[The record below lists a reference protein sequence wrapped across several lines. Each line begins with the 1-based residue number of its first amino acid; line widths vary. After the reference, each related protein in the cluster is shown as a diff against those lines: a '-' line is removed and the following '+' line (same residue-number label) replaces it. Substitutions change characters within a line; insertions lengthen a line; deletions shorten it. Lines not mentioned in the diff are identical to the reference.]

1 MRRLTAFHSTEA
13 DKTEEGSAEDGPA
26 CEALAAQLRAAADA
40 LGAEGLRAFRFVP
53 AEFEKDDDSN
63 HHVAFIERVSNVRA
77 RSYRIREATRFEVK
91 MTAGKII
98 PAVATTTCL
107 ITGLVCLE
115 LYKTVAGCR
124 LEHFRNSFLNLG
136 ANVYSMSE
144 PAPPKR
150 TVSKAYDAVSMGPVR
165 AYPEGFSRWDF
176 LEVRAG
182 SLTCR
187 GLAEHLKQV
196 HGLDLGVLTAGQLI
210 LYNPDLYKS
219 HREERAGMQVV
230 DLYRQVSA
238 SKSGDK
244 NRAAPEVRPGRTFL
258 LLDASCSDAAGDVVV
273 PTLKFFFA

>member
-1 MRRLTAFHSTEA
+1 
-13 DKTEEGSAEDGPA
+13 
-26 CEALAAQLRAAADA
+26 
-40 LGAEGLRAFRFVP
+40 
-53 AEFEKDDDSN
+53 
-63 HHVAFIERVSNVRA
+63 
-77 RSYRIREATRFEVK
+77 

-136 ANVYSMSE
+136 ANIYSMSE

-187 GLAEHLKQV
+187 GLVDHLKQV
-196 HGLDLGVLTAGQLI
+196 HGLDISTMLTAGRLI
-210 LYNPDLYKS
+210 LYNPSFKS
-219 HREERAGMQVV
+219 HKEERADMPVV
-230 DLYRQVSA
+230 DVYRKFSA
-238 SKSGDK
+238 VVPPGEKT
-244 NRAAPEVRPGRTFL
+244 RFAPELAPGRTFL
-258 LLDASCSDAAGDVVV
+258 LLDAQFCDDAGEVVA
-273 PTLKFFFA
+273 PTIKFFFA

>member
-1 MRRLTAFHSTEA
+1 M
-13 DKTEEGSAEDGPA
+13 
-26 CEALAAQLRAAADA
+26 
-40 LGAEGLRAFRFVP
+40 
-53 AEFEKDDDSN
+53 
-63 HHVAFIERVSNVRA
+63 
-77 RSYRIREATRFEVK
+77 
-91 MTAGKII
+91 
-98 PAVATTTCL
+98 
-107 ITGLVCLE
+107 
-115 LYKTVAGCR
+115 AGCR

-136 ANVYSMSE
+136 ANVFSMGE

-187 GLAEHLKQV
+187 GLAEHLKQA
-196 HGLDLGVLTAGQLI
+196 HGLDLGMLTAGQLI
-210 LYNPDLYKS
+210 LYNPDLFKS

-238 SKSGDK
+238 GKPGDK
-244 NRAAPEVRPGRTFL
+244 KRPAPELAPGRTFL